1 MVPTLKVEVMC
12 YSLSIMKYCSSPQ
25 LHNRALCD
33 LSEAERE
40 ELQRQLVEVRQ
51 EQERVMADYEQ
62 HTQMICQ

>member
-1 MVPTLKVEVMC
+1 MCEVC
-12 YSLSIMKYCSSPQ
+12 HSFTKMKYCSSPQ
-25 LHNRALCD
+25 LHNRARRD